1 MAPEKQVKV
10 EVVTDVE
17 ASKVEALETK
27 LKQLKSQKL
36 QLDIDARTDELEATE
51 HKIQSLK
58 IFLDNVNT
66 GNTNIHIDDSDIEKA
81 EAELAA
87 LESHKLDL
95 EIAVETGKLE
105 QAQAEVEELDD
116 TQIDLEVDANTAL
129 LAVDQIGQ
137 GFDRLKQGA
146 LEIKAAFSDILGA
159 AGAQEMNKTFLEM
172 NLGASG
178 AASALQDINSI
189 VANLPGD
196 DTALQGLLSQAAA
209 QNAGITRQELEGMAT
224 AATDYFSAMSFYGKS
239 ATEAQQDMTNY
250 ILAGNTAELERSPIL
265 QGHID
270 KLKEGTT
277 IQERSKLLQE
287 ALNDAGW
294 GGISQQDTYNN
305 KLQTFMGM
313 LDRGK
318 YTLGGFFQEGAKGA
332 MDFILKL
339 DEASNGL
346 VGMGLAALS
355 FAQPVADSLMGIGQ
369 AANGLRELR
378 KGAKYIK
385 ELETVQKTW
394 KAVQEALIPVQYAE
408 GIAGQISIGWIALA
422 VLLGIALGLAFI
434 YLYENC
440 DWFRE
445 AVDNLAS
452 TLQWLA
458 GEIFNAV
465 IGAIDSVRNAFSTFT
480 SQLGLNTN
488 DWTQA
493 VLGFILFLPQLPMKV
508 GEALLNT
515 VAKALGFGDNFVAT
529 MQQAAM
535 DAVNG
540 FVSWITGLADKF
552 REEVDAILDKAEQ
565 LAQELP
571 EKIAR
576 SGLGVVGAWFDSTGE
591 HSPGYMYEA
600 FAGELDAML
609 GLTPGFTARMVM
621 AWMMLGVQLV
631 AATNNALMNVVS
643 TVINIGANIVSQIT
657 SIAQRGV
664 SGFSNAINGIVT
676 ALQNCLS
683 WAYNV
688 VMSSPLVSALQWLGQ
703 QAAWA
708 FSVLGLGQS
717 SPGKIV
723 EHMEQEL
730 DWTSEAIQHS
740 KLATDTK
747 NLGASMASSFNP
759 SLIGGSGGSGGSIP
773 AGFFAGDT
781 VINVYGDVDSDKR
794 VQEIV
799 DAVRREL
806 NWDNKTAGRTV

>member
-1 MAPEKQVKV
+1 MPEKKV
-10 EVVTDVE
+10 EVKVVTDTE
-17 ASKVEALETK
+17 LSKVESLETK

-51 HKIQSLK
+51 QKIQSLK
-58 IFLDNVNT
+58 IFLDNVNS

-81 EAELAA
+81 EAELVA
-87 LESHKLDL
+87 LESHKIDL

-105 QAQAEVEELDD
+105 QAQAEVEDLDG
-116 TQIDLEVDANTAL
+116 TQIDLEVDATSGL
-129 LAVDQIGQ
+129 MAVDQIGQ

-146 LEIKAAFSDILGA
+146 LEIKDAFSDILGA

-209 QNAGITRQELEGMAT
+209 QNAGITRQELEGMAV

-239 ATEAQQDMTNY
+239 AAEARQDMTNY
-250 ILAGNTAELERSPIL
+250 ILAGNTAELAASPIL
-265 QGHID
+265 QDKID

-287 ALNDAGW
+287 ALNEAGW

-318 YTLGGFFQEGAKGA
+318 YTLGGYFQEGAKGA

-408 GIAGQISIGWIALA
+408 GIAGNISIGWIALA
-422 VLLGIALGLAFI
+422 VALGIALGLAFI

-452 TLQWLA
+452 ALQA
-458 GEIFNAV
+458 FV
-465 IGAIDSVRNAFSTFT
+465 SGAIDTVMNALSSLRESFINFT
-480 SQLGLNTN
+480 NQIGLNAN
-488 DWTQA
+488 DWKQA
-493 VLGFILFLPQLPMKV
+493 ILGFILFLPQLPAQI
-508 GEALLNT
+508 GLAL
-515 VAKALGFGDNFVAT
+515 ADAIMKALGFKDGFVT
-529 MQQAAM
+529 TITNAASE
-535 DAVNG
+535 AVNG
-540 FVSWITGLADKF
+540 FISWITGIAQKF
-552 REEVDAILDKAEQ
+552 AEEVDAILAKADE
-565 LAQELP
+565 LAKELP
-571 EKIAR
+571 GKIAQ
-576 SGLGVVGAWFDSTGE
+576 SGLGMVGAWIGSTGE
-591 HSPGYMYEA
+591 SSPGYMYDA
-600 FAGELDAML
+600 FCGELDAML
-609 GLTPGFTARMVM
+609 GLTPGFTSALVNAFFVGGLQLLATFLNTQAR
-621 AWMMLGVQLV
+621 LLSNV
-631 AATNNALMNVVS
+631 ANFGSNF
-643 TVINIGANIVSQIT
+643 VSQLS

-664 SGFSNAINGIVT
+664 TAFSNAIQGIVS

-688 VMSSPLVSALQWLGQ
+688 VMSSPLVSALKWLGE
-703 QAAWA
+703 QASWA
-708 FSVLGLGQS
+708 FSVLGMGQR

-723 EHMEQEL
+723 KAMDQEL
-730 DWTSEAIQHS
+730 NWASEAVKNS
-740 KLATDTK
+740 DLAKDTAKLGESLSD
-747 NLGASMASSFNP
+747 SFNP
-759 SLIGGSGGSGGSIP
+759 NLTVGAGHAYATGGTLS
-773 AGFFAGDT
+773 GDT
-781 VINVYGDVDSDKR
+781 IINIYGDIDNEKR
-794 VQEIV
+794 IQEIV
-799 DAVRREL
+799 DAIRREL
-806 NWDNKTAGRTV
+806 NWNNITAGRTV